1 MPTGLNLDAATG
13 AISGVPTEAG
23 VSDVKVTLTD
33 KLGLTSTIDLKLAVN
48 APLAIVKRSLPATK
62 VGRSYSA
69 HLHVLGGVAPER
81 WTIARG
87 SLPAGIH
94 LNARTGA
101 LTGTPSAAGKSH
113 VTISVSDKLGA
124 ASRTT
129 FVLKVVG

>member
-1 MPTGLNLDAATG
+1 MGRSQSPSLFWLSPLCN
-13 AISGVPTEAG
+13 
-23 VSDVKVTLTD
+23 TL
-33 KLGLTSTIDLKLAVN
+33 KGK
-48 APLAIVKRSLPATK
+48 PLAK

-94 LNARTGA
+94 LNAHTGA

-124 ASRTT
+124 VSRTT